1 MIIKISPD
9 NQKSKA
15 LVEMA
20 KITLERLNKTDI
32 YEYPSNTLTDYYDII
47 HKLMGALTLSKGI
60 KIKGDGA
67 HQELIDY
74 VCKTCILNE
83 SIRIFLQEMRDY
95 RNRTA
100 YEGFRIDK
108 NYFSNNI
115 KKIEEVLAIL
125 GKLLNINLT

>member
-15 LVEMA
+15 LIRMA
-20 KITLERLNKTDI
+20 KVTLERLNKTDI

-47 HKLMGALTLSKGI
+47 HKLMESLTLSKGI

-74 VCKTCILNE
+74 VCKIYTLNE
-83 SIRIFLQEMRDY
+83 SLRIFLQEMRDY

-100 YEGFRIDK
+100 YEGFMIDK
-108 NYFSNNI
+108 DYFSSNI

-125 GKLLNINLT
+125 GKLLNINLI